1 MKARLRKFWG
11 LSLENKE
18 ESYDHG
24 KDHKTRKRKSPIQLR
39 CKMHQRLSDEPF
51 RKKLIKYLIVRKDL
65 IYK

>member
-1 MKARLRKFWG
+1 MKARLRKFWR

-24 KDHKTRKRKSPIQLR
+24 KDHKTRQRKSPIQLR
-39 CKMHQRLSDEPF
+39 CKMHQLLSDESF
-51 RKKLIKYLIVRKDL
+51 RKKLIKYHIVRKDL